1 MGLGTWR
8 VLAVRRQVR
17 VKVRVAHA
25 HMHMHMRMRMHMPY
39 SVKNINA
46 AKAHGW
52 RTVLVGTTDR
62 DSGLPLQ
69 VSTTIVSIAIVR
81 TAKV

>member
-1 MGLGTWR
+1 
-8 VLAVRRQVR
+8 
-17 VKVRVAHA
+17 
-25 HMHMHMRMRMHMPY
+25 MPY

-69 VSTTIVSIAIVR
+69 VSTAIVSIAIVR
-81 TAKV
+81 TAKVRTAKVWRQRLRKFATQIATQFASQLATSWSLSK

>member
-1 MGLGTWR
+1 M
-8 VLAVRRQVR
+8 
-17 VKVRVAHA
+17 
-25 HMHMHMRMRMHMPY
+25 
-39 SVKNINA
+39 A

-69 VSTTIVSIAIVR
+69 VSKLASMQVS
-81 TAKV
+81 KWYLFC